1 MESKKVHYFKPK
13 MVIDRTKTNDT
24 TAKKQTTI
32 EDSVSNYDTK
42 RTFVDVVV
50 KDGENSIPPVKYK
63 VVNPPKPDKP
73 HPSKIGNTLRSVAGR
88 SASAAVAF
96 SSPFTCFKRPKKA
109 TAIATR
115 RNAWALP
122 HASER

>member
-1 MESKKVHYFKPK
+1 MNDKKRQKSKQIRAESSTSSENSDNSFDESTIKYWSNRKKDYDNKNNKGKPIFMESKKVHYFKPK

-50 KDGENSIPPVKYK
+50 KDGKK
-63 VVNPPKPDKP
+63 VP
-73 HPSKIGNTLRSVAGR
+73 HQ
-88 SASAAVAF
+88 
-96 SSPFTCFKRPKKA
+96 
-109 TAIATR
+109 
-115 RNAWALP
+115 
-122 HASER
+122 